1 MVHFFLCTG
10 KFASV
15 YSNRGEKNTGKMLEN
30 IIIKLQTLTG
40 GLRGGKSLHHFVFN
54 GLDLIVK
61 HCLPLLFRKEPIY
74 RGKWK
79 GHRAGAS
86 EEGINISLEF
96 LSPAEP
102 LLPPKPSQGPLLQAG
117 VSWSAQAGMGSSP
130 GAAHTPCPDE
140 PFLLLAACSSWAQ
153 L

>member
-1 MVHFFLCTG
+1 
-10 KFASV
+10 
-15 YSNRGEKNTGKMLEN
+15 MLEN

-40 GLRGGKSLHHFVFN
+40 ELRGVKSLHHFVFN

-61 HCLPLLFRKEPIY
+61 LPLLFRKEPIY
-74 RGKWK
+74 RGRWK